1 MADEAAKKTIKA
13 YVISTFK
20 DAGTKKTFTK
30 GSVVDIDE
38 GAYGNYEAAELV
50 RAPTPEETKAV
61 KPAA

>member
-20 DAGTKKTFTK
+20 DAGTQKTFGK
-30 GSVVDIDE
+30 GSIVDIEE

-50 RAPTPEETKAV
+50 RAATAEDAKPV